1 MDIIL
6 QTVIQYAAEL
16 IALIL
21 VSALGILG
29 AWIMNKINKNK
40 NLKNIEAAT
49 STVIHAAQDTVLM
62 LQQMYVDDYKEASS
76 IGKLTPEQIADLRE
90 KTQQITLEQLGQP
103 VLELLEA
110 AEIDVSNLI
119 TTAAEAYINRIK
131 RG

>member
-1 MDIIL
+1 MEIIL

-62 LQQMYVDDYKEASS
+62 LQQTLVDDYKAASP

>member
-1 MDIIL
+1 MEIIL

-40 NLKNIEAAT
+40 NLQNIEAAT

-110 AEIDVSNLI
+110 AEIDVANLI

>member
-40 NLKNIEAAT
+40 NLQNIEAAT

-110 AEIDVSNLI
+110 AEIDVANLI

>member
-40 NLKNIEAAT
+40 NLQNIEAAT

>member
-40 NLKNIEAAT
+40 NLQNIEAAT

-131 RG
+131 RE

>member
-40 NLKNIEAAT
+40 NLQNIEAAT

-62 LQQMYVDDYKEASS
+62 LQQMYVDDYNLSIITLHKNGNNGIEKYGHDDYFTKVIDILKEA
-76 IGKLTPEQIADLRE
+76 K
-90 KTQQITLEQLGQP
+90 
-103 VLELLEA
+103 
-110 AEIDVSNLI
+110 LI
-119 TTAAEAYINRIK
+119 TNQLKLNYALS
-131 RG
+131 

>member
-1 MDIIL
+1 MEIIL

-49 STVIHAAQDTVLM
+49 YTVIHAAQDTVLM

>member
-1 MDIIL
+1 MEIIL

-49 STVIHAAQDTVLM
+49 YTVIHAAQDTVLM
-62 LQQMYVDDYKEASS
+62 LQQTLVDDYKEASS

>member
-1 MDIIL
+1 MEIIL